1 MKSLTLMKRRSDMN
15 YNMILQSE
23 IMTERV
29 SYVYGLINNTIIM
42 YQLQNIDIPE
52 QVLLLDQEKHLI
64 YPFHLYENEEELAL
78 AQTFLDQ
85 LKAKILPFH
94 QEIYNIMFPDN
105 QLYNKVSSNKDIDSQ
120 IDQAYTQLLCDK
132 IINDL
137 TYNKQVSDQPIA
149 FITAGQSG
157 AGKTSLRKQVYA
169 MTGSTNFVMIDND
182 YIKKQHPL
190 MDELALVYGKDA
202 MDYIH
207 PIASKLAEQ
216 VMETIVKEHYNI
228 IFEATCKNVNT
239 PVNAI
244 KRFKNNGYCVKICV
258 VAVHHLISKLGI
270 YLRYETLYQLNP
282 LEARNVPEAVHDEAC
297 INIANTIDYLYSN
310 NLVDQCCIFTR
321 TGDELYNSEVD
332 NTSPLEVLSRRIN
345 DDQYFDQSEY
355 DSIKEIYNRVKEEN
369 DKHR

>member
-52 QVLLLDQEKHLI
+52 QVIILDQEKYQI
-64 YPFHLYENEEELAL
+64 YPFHLYECEEDLTL

-85 LKAKILPFH
+85 LKSKILPFH

-105 QLYNKVSSNKDIDSQ
+105 QLHNKVSSNKDIDSQ
-120 IDQAYTQLLCDK
+120 IYPAYTQLLCDK

-169 MTGSTNFVMIDND
+169 ITGSTNFVMIDND

-190 MDELALVYGKDA
+190 MDELALLYGKDA
-202 MDYIH
+202 MDNIH
-207 PIASKLAEQ
+207 PFASELANQ
-216 VMETIVKEHYNI
+216 VMENIVKEHYNI
-228 IFEATCKNVNT
+228 VFEATCKNINT

-244 KRFKNNGYCVKICV
+244 KRFKDNGYSVKIFV

-270 YLRYETLYQLNP
+270 DLRYETLYQLNP
-282 LEARNVPEAVHDEAC
+282 LEARNVPASVHDEAC
-297 INIANTIDYLYSN
+297 INIASTIDYLYSN
-310 NLVDQCCIFTR
+310 KLVDQCCIFTR
-321 TGDELYNSEVD
+321 TGEEVYNSEVY
-332 NTSPLEVLSRRIN
+332 NTSPLEVLSGRIN

-355 DSIKEIYNRVKEEN
+355 DSIKEIYNRVKAEN
-369 DKHR
+369 DKNR